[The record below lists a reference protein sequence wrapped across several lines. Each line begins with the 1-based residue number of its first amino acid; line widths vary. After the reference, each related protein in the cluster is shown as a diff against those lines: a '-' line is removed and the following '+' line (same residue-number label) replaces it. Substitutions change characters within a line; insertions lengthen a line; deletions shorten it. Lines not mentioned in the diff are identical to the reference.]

1 MRESTQRRARR
12 SLAEWR
18 TICEQ
23 FARSG
28 LGVEAFCLREQ
39 LTVSNFKKW
48 YRRCRREGEQGSQFI
63 ELVPPAMSTGRW
75 EVEVTLPNGTR
86 LHLRG

>member
-1 MRESTQRRARR
+1 MRESAHRRVRR

-18 TICEQ
+18 TICER

-28 LGVEAFCLREQ
+28 LEVAEFCSREQ
-39 LTVSNFKKW
+39 LTVSSFKKW
-48 YRRCRREGEQGSQFI
+48 YRRCLKEPKGSQFV
-63 ELVPPAMSTGRW
+63 ELVPPPLAAGWW
-75 EVEVTLPNGTR
+75 EVEIALPNGTK

>member
-1 MRESTQRRARR
+1 MRESTQRRVRR
-12 SLAEWR
+12 SLTEWR

-23 FARSG
+23 FARGG
-28 LGVEAFCLREQ
+28 LGVEEFCLREK

-48 YRRCRREGEQGSQFI
+48 SRRCRREGQQSGQFI
-63 ELVPPAMSTGRW
+63 ELVPPALGTGRW
-75 EVEVTLPNGTR
+75 EVEITLPNGTR

>member
-1 MRESTQRRARR
+1 MRESPQRGVRH

-28 LGVEAFCLREQ
+28 LGVEEFCLREQ

-48 YRRCRREGEQGSQFI
+48 YRRCLKEPQSSQFV
-63 ELVPPAMSTGRW
+63 ELVPR
-75 EVEVTLPNGTR
+75 R
-86 LHLRG
+86 

>member
-1 MRESTQRRARR
+1 MRESTQRGVRH

-28 LGVEAFCLREQ
+28 LGIEEFCLREK

-48 YRRCRREGEQGSQFI
+48 YRRCRRERQQSSQFI
-63 ELVPPAMSTGRW
+63 ELVPPATVAGRW
-75 EVEVTLPNGTR
+75 EVEVSLPNGTR

>member
-1 MRESTQRRARR
+1 MRGSANRRVRH

-18 TICEQ
+18 TICER

-28 LGVEAFCLREQ
+28 LEVAEFCSREQ
-39 LTVSNFKKW
+39 LTVRSFKKW
-48 YRRCRREGEQGSQFI
+48 YRRCRAEEQQGSQFV
-63 ELVPPAMSTGRW
+63 ELVPPPMVTGRW
-75 EVEVTLPNGTR
+75 EVEVALPNGTR

>member
-1 MRESTQRRARR
+1 MRESTQKRVRR

-28 LGVEAFCLREQ
+28 LGVEEFCLREQ
-39 LTVSNFKKW
+39 LTVSNVKKW
-48 YRRCRREGEQGSQFI
+48 YRRCRREDQQGSQFI
-63 ELVPPAMSTGRW
+63 EVVPPAMGTGRW
-75 EVEVTLPNGTR
+75 GVEVSLPNGAR